1 MVKIFIFI
9 LLIIS
14 SNLNAAEFSARSS
27 KEIYNINE
35 EIEII
40 LTLSNAERYH
50 NPDISLLTAAGL
62 KLTSNNINSKTSII
76 NGKYKKEII
85 WYQKYISDKLGE
97 ITIPEITIKTDSE
110 TLKTK
115 PLTIKISKDKLNKK
129 DSNKNIEITAKLNK
143 QTANI
148 GETLIYQ
155 LKIIRY
161 KDIYNEIISPPSSE
175 QAIIK
180 QIGKEKSY
188 KQIINNKEAL
198 ISEYFFQ
205 ITPLEKKLSIE
216 PAIISGKIAEENQ
229 KDPFNNFGNF
239 IRFKNIRSYKNIK
252 KYSEEFTLNIKN
264 QPAATIT
271 ANNLTFELKYEKKNE
286 IYIGDPINFQ
296 IIIKAHNLSAAQL
309 PEIEYQ
315 NKAEY
320 KIYKEKPDLK
330 TNFDDKTKTLNATK
344 ITNFTLISNQSGKIL
359 IPEKNIN
366 WFNAKK
372 NKIET
377 AKIPKLD
384 FNIQKNKL
392 INSNSNNKEEKEP
405 NLKIIKQ
412 DNQAIKYLLFISI
425 FLNIIFISKEFIKKY
440 KIKAKSNK
448 IIKGKF
454 TKIKNASNNQELYD
468 AVKDYFHKNFHMS
481 KIEGNNLEKF
491 ISKKLELEHK
501 KQLINHIQILDKAI
515 YGRNK
520 ITLET
525 YKKELKL
532 LLKNIKLKKV
542 KNQSKN
548 NNFNLNP

>member
-1 MVKIFIFI
+1 MVKILIFI

-14 SNLNAAEFSARSS
+14 NNLNAAEFTARTS

-40 LTLSNAERYH
+40 LTLSNTERYH

-97 ITIPEITIKTDSE
+97 ITIPEISIKSDNE
-110 TLKTK
+110 ILKTK
-115 PLTIKISKDKLNKK
+115 ALTIKISKDKLDAK
-129 DSNKNIEITAKLNK
+129 DSDKNIEITAKLNK
-143 QTANI
+143 QAAHI

-188 KQIINNKEAL
+188 NQIINNKEAL

-205 ITPLEKKLSIE
+205 ITPLEKKLNIE
-216 PAIISGKIAEENQ
+216 PAIITGKIAEEDQN
-229 KDPFNNFGNF
+229 DPFNNFGNF
-239 IRFKNIRSYKNIK
+239 IRFKNIKSYKNIK
-252 KYSEEFTLNIKN
+252 KYSEKISLNLKN
-264 QPAATIT
+264 RPTANII
-271 ANNLTFELKYEKKNE
+271 ANNLTVAIKYDKKNE
-286 IYIGDPINFQ
+286 IYVGDPINFQ
-296 IIIKAHNLSAAQL
+296 IIIKANNLNAAEL
-309 PEIEYQ
+309 PKIEYK

-320 KIYKEKPDLK
+320 KIYKEKPELK

-344 ITNFTLISNQSGKIL
+344 IINFTLISNESGKIL
-359 IPEKNIN
+359 IPEKEIN
-366 WFNAKK
+366 WFNTQK
-372 NKIET
+372 NKIKT

-384 FNIQKNKL
+384 FDIKSNKQINNYSENEVKKANNI
-392 INSNSNNKEEKEP
+392 
-405 NLKIIKQ
+405 KIIKQ
-412 DNQAIKYLLFISI
+412 DKQITKLLLFISI
-425 FLNIIFISKEFIKKY
+425 FLNLLFISKEILKKY
-440 KIKAKSNK
+440 KRRVKAIKITN
-448 IIKGKF
+448 GKF
-454 TKIKNASNNQELYD
+454 TKIKHAGNNQELYN
-468 AVKDYFHKNFHMS
+468 AVKDYFYKNFHMT

-491 ISKKLELEHK
+491 ISEKLELEHK
-501 KQLINHIQILDKAI
+501 KQLINHLQILDKAI
-515 YGRNK
+515 YGRRK

-532 LLKNIKLKKV
+532 LLKNIKLKKTTS
-542 KNQSKN
+542 KSKN
-548 NNFNLNP
+548 NSFKLNP

>member
-27 KEIYNINE
+27 KEIYSINE

-97 ITIPEITIKTDSE
+97 ITIPEISIKTDNKI
-110 TLKTK
+110 LKTK
-115 PLTIKISKDKLNKK
+115 ALTIKISKDKLDAK
-129 DSNKNIEITAKLNK
+129 DSDKNIEIIAKLNK
-143 QTANI
+143 KTAHI

-188 KQIINNKEAL
+188 NQIINNKEAL

-205 ITPLEKKLSIE
+205 ITPLEKKLNIE
-216 PAIISGKIAEENQ
+216 PAIITGKIAEEDQN
-229 KDPFNNFGNF
+229 DPFNNFGNF
-239 IRFKNIRSYKNIK
+239 IRFKNIKSYKNIK
-252 KYSEEFTLNIKN
+252 KYSEKISLNLKN
-264 QPAATIT
+264 RPTANII
-271 ANNLTFELKYEKKNE
+271 ANNLTVAIKYDKKNE
-286 IYIGDPINFQ
+286 IYVGDPINFQ
-296 IIIKAHNLSAAQL
+296 IIIKANNLNAAEL
-309 PEIEYQ
+309 PKIEYK

-320 KIYKEKPDLK
+320 KIYKEKPKLK

-344 ITNFTLISNQSGKIL
+344 IINFTLISNESGKLL
-359 IPEKNIN
+359 IPEKEIN

-392 INSNSNNKEEKEP
+392 INSNSNNKTEKEA

-412 DNQAIKYLLFISI
+412 DNQATKYLLFISI

-454 TKIKNASNNQELYD
+454 TKIKNASNNQELYN
-468 AVKDYFHKNFHMS
+468 AVKDYFYKNFHMT
-481 KIEGNNLEKF
+481 KIEGHNLEKF
-491 ISKKLELEHK
+491 ISEKLELEHK
-501 KQLINHIQILDKAI
+501 KQLINHLQILDKAI
-515 YGRNK
+515 YGRRK

-532 LLKNIKLKKV
+532 LLKNIKLKKTTN
-542 KNQSKN
+542 KSKN
-548 NNFNLNP
+548 NSFKLNP